1 MDQCSR
7 HDIPPAVRGDLT
19 DQQGHDLT
27 VGLKALPTTVL
38 TYWRLGDQPH
48 PLKDRG
54 GRSPLVAQLD
64 LRSTWL
70 ESPHGKDGQLQS
82 SGNSCHELV
91 VARLGV
97 CGTPIFQ

>member
-1 MDQCSR
+1 MTDA
-7 HDIPPAVRGDLT
+7 DINFYFDPGNS
-19 DQQGHDLT
+19 Q
-27 VGLKALPTTVL
+27 
-38 TYWRLGDQPH
+38 
-48 PLKDRG
+48 DR
-54 GRSPLVAQLD
+54 LVAQLD